1 MRRVKATA
9 VAEARETVEA
19 RASEAARRLMQD
31 GRGRRL
37 RSSGHLRH
45 NFSGRSL
52 VHSRNSRG
60 RSLNFSVR
68 SLTPDGRKGS
78 NSDRSRR

>member
-19 RASEAARRLMQD
+19 RASEAARRLMLD
-31 GRGRRL
+31 VRDRRH
-37 RSSGHLRH
+37 RSSGHRKP
-45 NFSGRSL
+45 NFSVPSL